1 MALAVAARPRR
12 VADDDVGLR
21 IVGRD
26 REEVA
31 VVQRLPVER
40 GEDPA
45 TCHEPADVRRPDL
58 FEQRDVQRED
68 GYADGAAVHV
78 PAPHPHEEPD
88 QVGPGNRRAAASGL
102 ASMFAEALEQ
112 THQEDARAAGRVEKT
127 PAVPGCGRKP
137 VPDLGDHGVGEEHRR
152 VVGAA
157 GVTLGG
163 PLGEE
168 PVVDGA
174 DQLDGDVLEV
184 VLPESV
190 LSDAPVHRL
199 AAGPKT
205 GQDPQVRRVE
215 ARTAFVRLERAGRDE
230 QVAVEVLPQGSE
242 EMLQRLAVPGVQ
254 QRFER
259 LGVRACGVPKVLRV
273 DDLPI
278 LEIGDERRLHE
289 QRLRRLGR
297 QTGIA
302 EQAMRL
308 GEVVEKNAV
317 DAFSRVEV
325 LAVLLL
331 LPEAARFGGV
341 GEVPERQRVGDGI
354 QFVDE
359 APVEVVVPGAWRS
372 TQREE
377 ADRLS
382 GDDHEQAR
390 ETLVPERGVQGRGSS
405 LLVLADQDRDGRHV
419 FDAEDRRQAQVVE
432 RRAQRA
438 GMGRVPDLF
447 RLFVEFRRPAGGE
460 AQAGFPRGV
469 RRLRGDGFHHGS
481 PSTGRPPSTAVAVT
495 GRHGH
500 RRSRSGGRGRF
511 EPPMTPL

>member
-1 MALAVAARPRR
+1 MVLAAAARPRR

-31 VVQRLPVER
+31 VVQRLPVKR

-45 TCHEPADVRRPDL
+45 TGHELADVRRPDL

-78 PAPHPHEEPD
+78 PAPHPREEVE
-88 QVGPGNRRAAASGL
+88 QFAPGNRRPAAPGL
-102 ASMFAEALEQ
+102 ASVLAEALEQ
-112 THQEDARAAGRVEKT
+112 AHQEDARAAGRVEKT
-127 PAVPGCGRKP
+127 PAVPSCGRQP
-137 VPDLGDHGVGEEHRR
+137 VPDVGDHGVGEEHRR
-152 VVGAA
+152 VVRAA
-157 GVTLGG
+157 GVTLGA

-190 LSDAPVHRL
+190 LPRSPVHLL
-199 AAGPKT
+199 AAGPKA
-205 GQDPQVRRVE
+205 GQDRQVRCVE

-242 EMLQRLAVPGVQ
+242 ETFQRSAVPGVQ

-297 QTGIA
+297 QTGSA

-308 GEVVEKNAV
+308 SEVVEKNTIH
-317 DAFSRVEV
+317 AFFRVEI

-341 GEVPERQRVGDGI
+341 GEVPERERVGDGV
-354 QFVDE
+354 QFVD
-359 APVEVVVPGAWRS
+359 
-372 TQREE
+372 
-377 ADRLS
+377 
-382 GDDHEQAR
+382 
-390 ETLVPERGVQGRGSS
+390 
-405 LLVLADQDRDGRHV
+405 
-419 FDAEDRRQAQVVE
+419 
-432 RRAQRA
+432 
-438 GMGRVPDLF
+438 
-447 RLFVEFRRPAGGE
+447 
-460 AQAGFPRGV
+460 
-469 RRLRGDGFHHGS
+469 
-481 PSTGRPPSTAVAVT
+481 
-495 GRHGH
+495 
-500 RRSRSGGRGRF
+500 
-511 EPPMTPL
+511 